1 MHNASFSSYQSI
13 CLSKVNAKKNQWK
26 KILKLIDMKI
36 SKHINNNYD
45 LSKNI
50 WDIKITMCYKYII
63 VQSTIAFEAHLLW
76 QLEYFSH
83 TNFKCGSIK

>member
-50 WDIKITMCYKYII
+50 
-63 VQSTIAFEAHLLW
+63 
-76 QLEYFSH
+76 
-83 TNFKCGSIK
+83 